1 LSGNGRGYSLE
12 VMATGG
18 IGKLRGRTTRR
29 RMEKDDKQKELDF
42 AGRESSRNMEKKR
55 VAFKEDEVEVE
66 EEYRLSLM
74 DVSWTRLKE
83 EIKEE
88 LKEEMRLEL
97 KKERNKY
104 NEWLEECRRKD
115 RDWGLK
121 LKMLEVK
128 IEGLENEVK
137 DMKENMEK
145 MRNSNTTEYALS
157 DTSELGRRDSR
168 ESSVA
173 GSRWSMV
180 SEDRVSN
187 LSTREVNKIKNWISD
202 KEKEERKNNIVIKGM
217 KELYRVKDLVKDNK
231 EWVKNFIKRKMNVDC
246 NVVHSRINRNVI
258 IARLG
263 SVEEKREVMVNKYK
277 LKGEEIFIEND
288 LTWEERKVQERI
300 SKWSREMRNK
310 GNEVKIGFG
319 KVRVNGVWRYWREIE
334 NEIGNDKG
342 ERGNRRGVEEVT
354 ERNRRETDGRKEQEG
369 EIQEAEGLEEGA
381 IFGEEAR
388 K

>member
-1 LSGNGRGYSLE
+1 LE
-12 VMATGG
+12 VMATRG
-18 IGKLRGRTTRR
+18 IGKYRGRTTRN

-42 AGRESSRNMEKKR
+42 TGKDSSRNVEKKR

-74 DVSWTRLKE
+74 DVSWIRLKE

-104 NEWLEECRRKD
+104 NEWLEECRRKE

-121 LKMLEVK
+121 MKMLEVK

-137 DMKENMEK
+137 DVKENLEK
-145 MRNSNTTEYALS
+145 LRNSNIIEFSVS
-157 DTSELGRRDSR
+157 DTSEIGRKGSR

-180 SEDRVSN
+180 SEDRGSN

-202 KEKEERKNNIVIKGM
+202 NEKKERKNNIVIKGM

-231 EWVKNFIKRKMNVDC
+231 EWIKNFIKRKLNVDC
-246 NVVHSRINRNVI
+246 NVVQSRINRNVI

-263 SVEEKREVMVNKYK
+263 SAEEKREVMVNKYK

-288 LTWEERKVQERI
+288 LTWEERKIQERI

-310 GNEVKIGFG
+310 GN
-319 KVRVNGVWRYWREIE
+319 
-334 NEIGNDKG
+334 
-342 ERGNRRGVEEVT
+342 
-354 ERNRRETDGRKEQEG
+354 
-369 EIQEAEGLEEGA
+369 
-381 IFGEEAR
+381 
-388 K
+388 